1 MVFLTVPDSGF
12 TMFNKEIAMTL
23 RIAAALVFVLLATSV
38 LAGCNM
44 SSSPS
49 PCRIDF
55 AAEPTEV
62 VGFIKIQFTD
72 LSKGEIESWAW
83 DFQGDGTIDSVE
95 QNPTHTYSL
104 NGIYSVTLTIST
116 PDCEISL
123 TKKRYINVT
132 GCAG

>member
-1 MVFLTVPDSGF
+1 MVRL
-12 TMFNKEIAMTL
+12 AM
-23 RIAAALVFVLLATSV
+23 ALVFVLLATSV
-38 LAGCNM
+38 LAGCNI
-44 SSSPS
+44 SFSPS

-55 AAEPTEV
+55 VAEPTEV

-72 LSKGEIESWAW
+72 LSEGEIESWAW

-95 QNPTHTYSL
+95 QNPTHTYVR

-132 GCAG
+132 GCGG